1 MKAFEH
7 NAKQI
12 EQLLAEAVPKTVE
25 ALIAAGALLDEAC
38 KKGGNGEVRAET
50 VERLK
55 AAMEALDWSI
65 D

>member
-1 MKAFEH
+1 MKAFEY

-12 EQLLAEAVPKTVE
+12 EQLLSEAVPKTIE
-25 ALIAAGALLDEAC
+25 ALLAAGALLDEAF
-38 KKGGNGEVRAET
+38 KKGGNGEVRSET

-55 AAMEALDWSI
+55 VAMEALDWSI